1 MSFVTT
7 CTASATSQNSQSDLI
22 DIRNQCI
29 CPPTDVLQKFSSYAD
44 RIRAIRQTASE
55 RCCPT
60 YTLVYADALLDV
72 SGISGELFELN
83 GGDPVGPR
91 ALFQVQ
97 PDLVSLLL
105 FNDEPIYKVKPIEP
119 YTVTSLLVSGIVRN
133 LVPNPPNPT
142 VILDW
147 I

>member
-44 RIRAIRQTASE
+44 RTRAIRQTASE

-60 YTLVYADALLDV
+60 YTLIIAEGTLDV
-72 SGISGELFELN
+72 SGISGELVELN

-91 ALFQVQ
+91 ALLQVQ
-97 PDLVSLLL
+97 PDLMSVLLV
-105 FNDEPIYKVKPIEP
+105 NEPIYKVKPVEP
-119 YTVTSLLVSGIVRN
+119 YTVTSLLYSGIVLN
-133 LVPNPPNPT
+133 LTPVSDF
-142 VILDW
+142 IWL
-147 I
+147 